1 MPDPHTH
8 RFAVPPL
15 DLWCADRIPLCLA
28 GLRRAVSAVDLVKR
42 RDAFGQT
49 IVPARG
55 SVLAAADAAPDAHPD
70 YFFHWLRDS
79 ALVMDAL
86 MRLSV
91 DDPGD
96 AAAYADFI
104 RFSQGLDAL
113 DGARH
118 VRHKGF
124 GTTAD
129 PALAVYVRS
138 VLDLEALHGDG
149 LRGEVRFNPDGT
161 LDTLDWA
168 RPQFDGAALRALTL
182 LRRPLPPPVNAYPAL
197 LALRDGLLRADLDY
211 VADHAGDL
219 CFDVWEE
226 RFGHHYPTRLVI
238 YAALSLGAPWADA
251 TGDAARAARFAASA
265 RSVRTDLDRH
275 WSPERGAYVATLDAE
290 DELGEAHV
298 LDSSVLLGVLHARLP
313 EGPHSPL
320 DPKVQATLAIFDAM
334 FADLPINQ
342 RLAPEWGPL
351 MGRFRGDDYFGGGG
365 FVMLTAGVAELCYLI
380 GAGVRAGRRLPV
392 TAENAAWLG
401 RVLGAPVA
409 PGTDLPAAPDDV
421 PALVLAF
428 RDAGDRY
435 LGALA
440 ALAPED
446 GSMPEQFDKVSGD
459 PTSAPDLAWSHGA
472 VATAVLTRQGL
483 G

>member
-1 MPDPHTH
+1 MPDPHMP

-15 DLWCADRIPLCLA
+15 DPWCAERLPLCLA
-28 GLRRAVSAVDLVKR
+28 GMRKAVSPVGLVKR
-42 RDAFGQT
+42 RPAFGQT

-55 SVLAAADAAPDAHPD
+55 SVVAAADPSPDASPD

-86 MRLSV
+86 MRLSA
-91 DDPGD
+91 DDAGD
-96 AAAYADFI
+96 AADYADFV
-104 RFSQGLDAL
+104 RFSNGLDAL

-118 VRHKGF
+118 TRHKGF

-182 LRRPLPPPVNAYPAL
+182 LRRPLQPGASPAL
-197 LALRDGLLRADLDY
+197 IAIRDGLLRADLDF
-211 VADHAGDL
+211 VADHVGDL
-219 CFDVWEE
+219 CYDVWEE
-226 RFGHHYPTRLVI
+226 RFGHHYHTRLVV
-238 YAALSLGAPWADA
+238 YAALALGGPWAQIAKDH
-251 TGDAARAARFAASA
+251 GRAARFEAAA
-265 RSVRTDLDRH
+265 LSVRVDLDRH
-275 WSPERGAYVATLDAE
+275 WSAERGAYIATLDA
-290 DELGEAHV
+290 DDDLGEAHV

-313 EGPHSPL
+313 DGPHSPL
-320 DPKVQATLAIFDAM
+320 DPKVQATLAVFETM
-334 FADLPINQ
+334 FADLPVNQ
-342 RLAPEWGPL
+342 RLAPDWGPL

-365 FVMLTAGVAELCYLI
+365 FVMLTAAAAEICYLI
-380 GAGVRAGRRLPV
+380 GSALRNGRSLPV
-392 TAENAAWLG
+392 TEENTAWLG
-401 RVLGAPVA
+401 RVLGGAPPA
-409 PGTDLPAAPDDV
+409 PGSTLPASRDDV

-435 LGALA
+435 LGAIA

-446 GSMPEQFDKVSGD
+446 GSMPEQFDKVTGD
-459 PTSAPDLAWSHGA
+459 PTSAPDLAWSHGC
-472 VATAVLTRQGL
+472 VATAILTRAEL